1 MKIDHG
7 SCQAYMPKTFL
18 YIQKA
23 FPILQEM
30 RSRRMSQCMNSD
42 RAVVAGLRQRIL
54 KDDTDISGLDGL
66 RSHPSTMG
74 LEDEVV
80 AGISFPEDAQQIR
93 LRSPC
98 SKCFCS

>member
-42 RAVVAGLRQRIL
+42 RAVVAGLHQCIL
-54 KDDTDISGLDGL
+54 KDDADISRLDGL
-66 RSHPSTMG
+66 WGNPLSMCLENKVFTGKPF
-74 LEDEVV
+74 LEDT
-80 AGISFPEDAQQIR
+80 QQD
-93 LRSPC
+93 
-98 SKCFCS
+98 

>member
-54 KDDTDISGLDGL
+54 KDDTDISGLDWL
-66 RSHPSTMG
+66 RSHSSSMC
-74 LEDEVV
+74 LEDEVIT
-80 AGISFPEDAQQIR
+80 GKPFLEDTQQD
-93 LRSPC
+93 
-98 SKCFCS
+98 

>member
-42 RAVVAGLRQRIL
+42 RAVVAGLHQCIL
-54 KDDTDISGLDGL
+54 KDDTDISGLDWL
-66 RSHPSTMG
+66 RSHSSAMC
-74 LEDEVV
+74 LEDEVIT
-80 AGISFPEDAQQIR
+80 GKPFLEDTQQD
-93 LRSPC
+93 
-98 SKCFCS
+98 